1 MVGTT
6 PTAATEAIAGEGGEA
21 EAGAEAAIETETG
34 AVAIAIGTGTAVGA
48 GVAIEAAIA
57 GTTDGENVREAET
70 AGIERVVHRRGDA
83 KSGMSCDPAAPK
95 YSLLRV
101 ARSLVHE
108 YPRRVHVL
116 QRIEGIAA
124 RSRVNL
130 HPKP

>member
-21 EAGAEAAIETETG
+21 EAGAEVAIETEAG

-70 AGIERVVHRRGDA
+70 AGIERGDA

-95 YSLLRV
+95 YSLI
-101 ARSLVHE
+101 HE
-108 YPRRVHVL
+108 YPRRIHVL
-116 QRIEGIAA
+116 QTIEGIAA
-124 RSRVNL
+124 RPRVNP

>member
-21 EAGAEAAIETETG
+21 EAGAEAAIETEAG

-95 YSLLRV
+95 YSL
-101 ARSLVHE
+101 SYFYE
-108 YPRRVHVL
+108 
-116 QRIEGIAA
+116 
-124 RSRVNL
+124 
-130 HPKP
+130 

>member
-1 MVGTT
+1 MVDTT
-6 PTAATEAIAGEGGEA
+6 PTVATEAIAGEGGEA

-34 AVAIAIGTGTAVGA
+34 AVAIGTGTAVGA

-95 YSLLRV
+95 YSTR

-108 YPRRVHVL
+108 YPRRIRVL
-116 QRIEGIAA
+116 QRIDGIAA